1 MEGALMTDRYL
12 FPASVLLSLV
22 LVFGGAMPAMS
33 ADFYEG
39 KTVRLVVSTSPGG
52 GYDTYARV
60 IARHLG
66 KHLPGNPKIIVEN
79 RPGSGGLLAGNYV
92 YHSPRQDGTELLHI
106 GGSSV
111 IKQLTG
117 VEQVKYDANKFQYV
131 GAPYAESTVLV
142 VTERSGFKELNEI
155 IGPNARQVALGGI
168 GTGSP
173 NDVAAIL
180 LRDVL
185 GAKVRLVTG
194 YQGTSRIR
202 LAMDS
207 GEVDGMFNGLAS
219 LIATSNDQLKSGE
232 YKVLLQVGRE
242 PSDEL
247 VNIPSI
253 SELAK
258 TDEQRRL
265 VRLTTV
271 VPYQFA
277 RSFLM
282 GPKVPKER
290 VRDMQKAFEATMKD
304 PAFLAEAKK
313 SRLKIEPIKGEELQ
327 LFVREFLDMPK
338 NEKGKVLKLITG

>member
-1 MEGALMTDRYL
+1 MVNRCF
-12 FPASVLLSLV
+12 FPTGILLGLAIVL
-22 LVFGGAMPAMS
+22 GGAHTAVS
-33 ADFYEG
+33 KDFYEG
-39 KTVRLVVSTSPGG
+39 KTLRLVVSTSPGG
-52 GYDTYARV
+52 GYDTYARA

-79 RPGSGGLLAGNYV
+79 RPGAGGMLAGNYV

-117 VEQVKYDANKFQYV
+117 VDQVRYDANKFQYI

-142 VTERSGFKELNEI
+142 VTDKSGFKGLNEI
-155 IGPNARQVALGGI
+155 VGPKARQIALGGTSI
-168 GTGSP
+168 GSP

-194 YQGTSRIR
+194 YQGTSKIR
-202 LAMDS
+202 LAMDG

-219 LIATSNDQLKSGE
+219 LNATSHDQLKSGE
-232 YKVLLQVGRE
+232 YKILLQVGRE
-242 PSDEL
+242 PSAEL

-253 SELAK
+253 AELAK

-290 VRDMQKAFEATMKD
+290 VRDMQQAFEKTMKD
-304 PAFLAEAKK
+304 PAFLADAKK
-313 SRLKIEPIKGEELQ
+313 SRLKIEPIKGQDLQ
-327 LFVREFLDMPK
+327 LFVSEFLDMPK
-338 NEKGKVLKLITG
+338 DEKKKVLKLIEG

>member
-1 MEGALMTDRYL
+1 MTNRFL
-12 FPASVLLSLV
+12 FLV
-22 LVFGGAMPAMS
+22 CLVFGLALVFGGVNPAVGK
-33 ADFYEG
+33 DFYEG

-52 GYDTYARV
+52 GYDTYARA

-79 RPGSGGLLAGNYV
+79 RPGAGGLLAGNYI
-92 YHSPRQDGTELLHI
+92 YHSRRQDGTELLHI

-117 VEQVKYDANKFQYV
+117 IKQVKYNANKFQYI

-142 VTERSGFKELNEI
+142 VTEKSGFKDLNEI
-155 IGPNARQVALGGI
+155 IGPNAREIALGGI

-180 LRDVL
+180 LGEVL

-194 YQGTSRIR
+194 YQGTAKIR
-202 LAMDS
+202 LAMDG

-219 LIATSNDQLKSGE
+219 LNATSHDQLKRGE

-242 PSDEL
+242 PDAKL

-290 VRDMQKAFEATMKD
+290 VRDMQNAFAQTMKD
-304 PAFLAEAKK
+304 PAFLADAKK
-313 SRLKIEPIKGEELQ
+313 SRLKIEPINGHDLQ
-327 LFVREFLDMPK
+327 LFVSEFLDMPK
-338 NEKGKVLKLITG
+338 DEKKKVLKLITGE